1 MTMLL
6 DWLERESI
14 VTKWER
20 TGLTIGLNERNALS
34 HVEHSSTDMPSSNKL
49 RFAARLINKLFH
61 SLP

>member
-1 MTMLL
+1 MITLL
-6 DWLERESI
+6 DWLERERI

-20 TGLTIGLNERNALS
+20 RGLTIGWNERNALS
-34 HVEHSSTDMPSSNKL
+34 HVEHSSTDMPSSNKF